1 VSALTLIVDGHW
13 TQASRMAAGGAS
25 FVTADQLV
33 ALDASDELSLDA
45 LDRLDFAAAEL
56 DDRGVILQWN
66 TKAADLSGTA
76 PVRAIGRNF
85 FGDIAPC
92 TANAL
97 FAGVFRRGVQ
107 DGGMDLVFFY
117 TFSYKVSP
125 IEAKVHLYRG
135 DAGRNWVLAK
145 TK

>member
-45 LDRLDFAAAEL
+45 L
-56 DDRGVILQWN
+56 DRGVILQWN